1 MNNGFALQEL
11 LSRESKQISHLHS
24 RFTLERI
31 GRCRTAGQ
39 GYHLMACKTENQQ
52 VGCGHRQMQY
62 HSCGNRHCPNCGGIR
77 GEEWVEA
84 RKAELLPGAYYHC
97 VFTLPEA
104 LNGLIMG
111 NRRLMFKLLMDASA
125 QSLLILGKDEKWLGG
140 TLGITSILHTWGQT
154 LSFHPHVHCIVSG
167 GGITA
172 ENDWIK
178 PKRENNQFLI
188 PVGALRKVFKGLM
201 MKGIRQLYQS
211 QKLKTTGIDLDK
223 LLQAV
228 GYQKWNIYAKAP
240 FKDAQGVVDYLG
252 RYTHKIAITR
262 HRVKQITQTDITFQY
277 RDYKDG
283 NKTKEM
289 TLSHSEFARR
299 FAQHVLPK
307 RFVKIRHY
315 GYLQNQNRSQRLAQI
330 REKLKIPQP
339 GPKVKIPS
347 SLRLLEKYGVDIFKC
362 PHCKTGR
369 LEMVATTYTEPQT
382 TSKLGRPLVWK
393 VGETHPPP

>member
-111 NRRLMFKLLMDASA
+111 NRRAMFKLLMDASA
-125 QSLLILGKDEKWLGG
+125 QSLLILGKDENWLGG

-252 RYTHKIAITR
+252 RYTHTCP
-262 HRVKQITQTDITFQY
+262 
-277 RDYKDG
+277 
-283 NKTKEM
+283 E
-289 TLSHSEFARR
+289 
-299 FAQHVLPK
+299 
-307 RFVKIRHY
+307 
-315 GYLQNQNRSQRLAQI
+315 LA
-330 REKLKIPQP
+330 
-339 GPKVKIPS
+339 S
-347 SLRLLEKYGVDIFKC
+347 
-362 PHCKTGR
+362 GR
-369 LEMVATTYTEPQT
+369 LPSPAT
-382 TSKLGRPLVWK
+382 G
-393 VGETHPPP
+393 